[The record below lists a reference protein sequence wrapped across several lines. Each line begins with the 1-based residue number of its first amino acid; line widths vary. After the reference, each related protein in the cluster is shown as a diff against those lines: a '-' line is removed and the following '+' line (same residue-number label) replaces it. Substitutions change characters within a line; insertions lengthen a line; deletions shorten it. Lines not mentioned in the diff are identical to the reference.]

1 MNGDGSKNEF
11 VCQVFLPRIDLCLT
25 STALELYI
33 WFVHNFV
40 CAVQLPNDTKLID
53 SIVYL
58 VGEFNLFLCETDST
72 SKYK

>member
-25 STALELYI
+25 STALEFDLCIILYE
-33 WFVHNFV
+33 
-40 CAVQLPNDTKLID
+40 QLPNDTKLIV

-58 VGEFNLFLCETDST
+58 VGEFYLFLYETDST
-72 SKYK
+72 SKYRNRN